1 MSGPLCDPSIGRART
16 TPASIDHGYRAV
28 SFRAGRVSDLFSVRS
43 IVVCAALAVV
53 TLALGIVSLGLGEY
67 KLSPG
72 QVFEALIYLDA
83 DPRARLVV
91 FEWRLPRLLF
101 AILCGVSLALSGAI
115 FQSLTRNPLGSPDII
130 GFSTGSYTGAIVVML
145 LLGSARYLEVAAGAL
160 IGGAVTAAIVY
171 LLALRRG
178 TVGTF
183 RLIIMGIGVAA
194 LLGALNSM
202 LLLSADVDSAMLA
215 AVWAAGSLNGLGH
228 EQLWPM
234 AAMLVVLTGFVA
246 SLAPRVRQ
254 LELGDDAARALGIHA
269 NRVRAAAVIV
279 GVALTALVTAAAGP
293 IAFIALASPQIAR
306 RLVGGTGL
314 VLVPSAF
321 VGAGV
326 LLASDVLAQLLGYPV
341 GVVTVIVGGTYLI
354 WLLASEYRR
363 KA

>member
-1 MSGPLCDPSIGRART
+1 MSAAQRGNAQAGFAT
-16 TPASIDHGYRAV
+16 VDHGYRAV
-28 SFRAGRVSDLFSVRS
+28 SFRMGRVSELLGVRS
-43 IVVCAALAVV
+43 IVVCSILAVA
-53 TLALGIVSLGLGEY
+53 TLALGIVSLGLGVY
-67 KLSPG
+67 TLTPG
-72 QVFEALIYLDA
+72 QVLEALFYLDA

-91 FEWRLPRLLF
+91 FDWRLPRLLF
-101 AILCGVSLALSGAI
+101 AIFCGVSLALSGAI

-145 LLGSARYLEVAAGAL
+145 LLGSTRYLEVAAGAL

-194 LLGALNSM
+194 LLGSLNSM

-234 AAMLVVLTGFVA
+234 GGMLALLLGIVVA
-246 SLAPRVRQ
+246 LAPRVRQ
-254 LELGDDAARALGIHA
+254 LELGDDAARALGVRA

-314 VLVPSAF
+314 VLIPSAI
-321 VGAGV
+321 VGAFV

-341 GVVTVIVGGTYLI
+341 GVVTVIVGGGYLI

-363 KA
+363 RT

>member
-1 MSGPLCDPSIGRART
+1 MSVPLSGRAAG
-16 TPASIDHGYRAV
+16 ASSRIDHGYRSV
-28 SFRAGRVSDLFSVRS
+28 SFRAAHVSELLGVRS
-43 IVVCAALAVV
+43 IIVCTVLAIA
-53 TLALGIVSLGLGEY
+53 TLALGIVSLGFGEY

-72 QVFEALIYLDA
+72 QVLEALFYLDA

-91 FEWRLPRLLF
+91 FDWRLPRLVF
-101 AILCGVSLALSGAI
+101 AVLCGIALALSGAI

-145 LLGSARYLEVAAGAL
+145 LLGSTRYLDVAAGAL
-160 IGGAVTAAIVY
+160 IGGAATAAIVY

-194 LLGALNSM
+194 LLGSLNSM

-234 AAMLVVLTGFVA
+234 AAMLVLLVTFVVV
-246 SLAPRVRQ
+246 LAPRVRQ
-254 LELGDDAARALGIHA
+254 LELGDDAARALGVRA
-269 NRVRAAAVIV
+269 NRVRAVAVIV

-306 RLVGGTGL
+306 RLVGGSGL
-314 VLVPSAF
+314 VLVPSAI
-321 VGAGV
+321 VGAFV
-326 LLASDVLAQLLGYPV
+326 LLTSDVLAQLLGYPV
-341 GVVTVIVGGTYLI
+341 GVVTVIVGGGYLI

-363 KA
+363 RT

>member
-1 MSGPLCDPSIGRART
+1 MSAAQRGGAQAGFAT
-16 TPASIDHGYRAV
+16 VDHGYRAV
-28 SFRAGRVSDLFSVRS
+28 SFRMGRVSELLGVRS
-43 IVVCAALAVV
+43 IVVCSILAVA
-53 TLALGIVSLGLGEY
+53 TLALGIVSLGLGVY
-67 KLSPG
+67 TLTPG
-72 QVFEALIYLDA
+72 QVLEALFYLDA

-91 FEWRLPRLLF
+91 FDWRLPRLLF
-101 AILCGVSLALSGAI
+101 AIFCGVSLALSGAI

-130 GFSTGSYTGAIVVML
+130 GFSTGSYTGAIIVML
-145 LLGSARYLEVAAGAL
+145 LLGSTRYLEVAAGAL

-194 LLGALNSM
+194 LLGSLNSM

-234 AAMLVVLTGFVA
+234 VAMLALLLGIVVA
-246 SLAPRVRQ
+246 LAPRVRQ
-254 LELGDDAARALGIHA
+254 LELGDDAARALGVRA

-293 IAFIALASPQIAR
+293 IAFIVLASPQIAR

-314 VLVPSAF
+314 VLIPSAM
-321 VGAGV
+321 VGAFV

-341 GVVTVIVGGTYLI
+341 GVVTVIVGGGYLI

-363 KA
+363 RT